1 MNIEIKDEIKLDD
14 NNEYVVVSKII
25 YENNIY
31 FYIVNINNNTEFKIL
46 RYNKENEKLSEFEDQ
61 ELVKNLLP
69 LLLEEAAKHINI
81 EI

>member
-61 ELVKNLLP
+61 ELIKKLLP